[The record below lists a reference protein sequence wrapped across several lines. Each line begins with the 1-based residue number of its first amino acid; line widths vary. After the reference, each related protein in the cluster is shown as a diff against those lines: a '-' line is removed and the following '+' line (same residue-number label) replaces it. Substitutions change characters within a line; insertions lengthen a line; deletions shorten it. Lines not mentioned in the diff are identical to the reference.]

1 MIAEY
6 IDSVNSSDTYNKGY
20 KPLVPLPP
28 LPGASASKSP
38 KLESPKMSVVSPPK
52 IRTPSPSSP
61 KKEVVSIEELAQLL
75 GGKRKLPKIETK
87 IDKGEKSPI
96 KEKSK
101 SPKDKKNPNAK
112 EKKYCASL
120 DKSKITGDRPAK
132 GKVVYSLDEMK
143 DIARNLKISPT
154 GTKQV
159 LAASILNKMKEIGC

>member
-6 IDSVNSSDTYNKGY
+6 IDSVNSSDNYNKGF
-20 KPLVPLPP
+20 KPLVPLPS
-28 LPGASASKSP
+28 LPGASSSKSP
-38 KLESPKMSVVSPPK
+38 KLESPKMAVVSPPK
-52 IRTPSPSSP
+52 IASPSSP

-101 SPKDKKNPNAK
+101 SPKDKKNGNAK

-143 DIARNLKISPT
+143 EIARNLKISPT

-159 LAASILNKMKEIGC
+159 LAANILNKLKEIGC